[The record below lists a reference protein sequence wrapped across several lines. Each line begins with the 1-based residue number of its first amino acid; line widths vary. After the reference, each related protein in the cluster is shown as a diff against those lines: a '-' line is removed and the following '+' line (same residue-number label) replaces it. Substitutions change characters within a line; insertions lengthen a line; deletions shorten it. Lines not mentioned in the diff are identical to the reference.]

1 MSFST
6 VSGSTTRDMIISGL
20 SVSDLKHPGLLWASA
35 FGVGFLPKAP
45 GTWGSMFALLVWWL
59 FIGDLEPLIQAMI
72 IAVYFALSVYA
83 CHRVCRD
90 FAVKDAGE
98 MVADEVVGM
107 WLALFALPNSLFWL
121 ALGFILFRFL
131 DIKKPLLIGYIDRHV
146 TGGLGVIL
154 DDVVAGIFTCILLS
168 GLVFAFHELGINVF

>member
-6 VSGSTTRDMIISGL
+6 ASESTTKDMTISGL
-20 SVSDLKHPGLLWASA
+20 SLSDLRHPGLLWASA

-45 GTWGSMFALLVWWL
+45 GTWGSIFALLIWWAL
-59 FIGDLEPLIQAMI
+59 IGDLEPPIQAMI
-72 IAVYFALSVYA
+72 ITAYFALSVYA

-107 WLALFALPNSLFWL
+107 WIALFALPNTLLWL
-121 ALGFILFRFL
+121 VLGFMLFRFL
-131 DIKKPLLIGYIDRHV
+131 DIKKPLLIGYIDEHV

-154 DDVVAGIFTCILLS
+154 DDVVAGIFTCIVLW